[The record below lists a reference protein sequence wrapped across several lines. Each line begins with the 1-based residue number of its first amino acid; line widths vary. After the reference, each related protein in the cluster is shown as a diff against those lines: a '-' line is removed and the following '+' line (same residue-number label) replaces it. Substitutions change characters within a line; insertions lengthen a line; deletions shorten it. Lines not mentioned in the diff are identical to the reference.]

1 MYLLVATYAGHN
13 FDECDLYANSHVIGA
28 YETVE
33 QCKEAC
39 LIDLKGIFSDL
50 AECYVD
56 PDEGITV
63 EDIVSERMD
72 SVVFN
77 DLDDSSFA
85 RPYAERYLAEYDYA
99 EDYGLDVIKYLVIKI

>member
-13 FDECDLYANSHVIGA
+13 FEEQDLYANSHVIGA

-33 QCKEAC
+33 QCKEAS
-39 LIDLKGIFSDL
+39 LTDWKGIFSDL
-50 AECYVD
+50 ADGYVD
-56 PDEGITV
+56 PDSGYTV
-63 EDIVSERMD
+63 DEFIQDRMD
-72 SVVFN
+72 AVSFS

-99 EDYGLDVIKYLVIKI
+99 ENYGLDAIKYLIIKI